1 MYAHKT
7 SMAFHHNSPPL
18 MIITQVFSISFLLLI
33 HSLLPAL
40 ALVASSNNGPSSLVR
55 SVCEETS
62 QCSYK
67 DCVAALALDP
77 KALSTTNVRLL
88 AKIALNLA
96 ISNSTNSLKYID
108 AMAKKEKSSPRLKS
122 ALEFCISQYQYTV
135 NSFKSAL
142 SDLDVDPM
150 TANYDA
156 KVASD
161 GAYYCADKLKSEG
174 FQSKDVDSVRARN
187 NHVLIY
193 SDIGYTVTNKMR

>member
-1 MYAHKT
+1 MNAPRT
-7 SMAFHHNSPPL
+7 STTFHQNYPL
-18 MIITQVFSISFLLLI
+18 LTIISQIFSISFVLLL
-33 HSLLPAL
+33 HSPSPTL
-40 ALVASSNNGPSSLVR
+40 ALSTSSNDGPSSLVN
-55 SVCEETS
+55 SVCEETT

-77 KALSTTNVRLL
+77 KALSTTNVKLL

-96 ISNSTNSLKYID
+96 VPVSNSTSSLKYID

-122 ALEFCISQYQYTV
+122 AHEFCISQYQYTV

-142 SDLDVDPM
+142 TDLDVDPM

-161 GAYYCADKLKSEG
+161 GASYCADKLKSGG
-174 FQSKDVDSVRARN
+174 FQSKD
-187 NHVLIY
+187 
-193 SDIGYTVTNKMR
+193 GYQ